1 MRSDVTLQ
9 PLDETSLRELLD
21 AAVADADP
29 LEVMPPV
36 DGPAGWTAGRRQAFL
51 DFHRARSLSGEPVE
65 TTYVIRRQHA
75 HAAAA
80 RRRGRRTRPRRAGG
94 HGLGGPGRDPVL
106 RKRVRYGTTTPTP
119 FAPAPSTSLPRSAVG
134 DDLVARSGARH
145 DRWPPGG
152 VIALSRGDQAGCR
165 RMR

>member
-1 MRSDVTLQ
+1 MRPDVTLQ

-65 TTYVIRRQHA
+65 TTYVIRVGEEA
-75 HAAAA
+75 VGAA
-80 RRRGRRTRPRRAGG
+80 RLCPIEDAGHAVEAGIWIGRSHRGSGVGGAVLRRLFELARAGG
-94 HGLGGPGRDPVL
+94 ARRLFASTTAGNTPMRRLLAAAGAELARD
-106 RKRVRYGTTTPTP
+106 GQEIT
-119 FAPAPSTSLPRSAVG
+119 AWA
-134 DDLVARSGARH
+134 DLAE
-145 DRWPPGG
+145 
-152 VIALSRGDQAGCR
+152 AGF
-165 RMR
+165 